1 MKLVKIKLSGFKSFV
16 DPTTVHL
23 PSNIIGIVG
32 PNGCGKSNIID
43 AVRWVMGESSAK
55 HLRGESMAD
64 VIFNGSNSRKPV
76 GQASIELIFDNSS
89 GGLVGQ
95 YAGFNEISVKRQVSR
110 DGTST
115 YLINGAKCRK
125 RDIVDVFLGT
135 GLGPRSY
142 SIIEQGMI
150 SRLIEAK
157 PEELRV
163 FLEEA
168 AGISKY
174 KERRRETENRIKHT
188 RENLDRL
195 NDLREEVDKQ
205 IRRLQRQARTAEKY
219 KELKKEERK
228 LQAELLV
235 LRLQD
240 LDSEIQAEQQR
251 VSQQET
257 ALQEEIARQRAI
269 EATLEQERE
278 DHHQATDVFN
288 EVQGRYYGIGGEIA
302 GKEQAIQHA
311 RDMRKKHETDLEEAQ
326 QNFAALQSHITSD
339 EEKIRELEAALE
351 RHEPALEQA
360 RQQAE
365 ESRQSLQAAEQKMH
379 DWQQEWDQYNQH
391 AAAPSETAQVEKTR
405 IEQLE
410 KHSLQNQQRLRRLQQ
425 EQAEIQQRLQG
436 DESDSLEQELS
447 ESERQKTDLQARLD
461 ANQDEITDKKSVI
474 NDLQLELEESREQY
488 QAQREH
494 LLSLE
499 AVQKVALHGDGDEQ
513 SDWVTQCGLQ
523 DAPRLLNA
531 LDVEPGWERAVET
544 VLGQHIDSVCVD
556 DIDNVSGLLHS
567 LDKGAVSLF
576 QTGGQQ
582 TVAADPQ
589 RLLSKVEA
597 PWSLESLLAN
607 VFVAEHLNDA
617 VSLRAQLHNGE
628 SVITRS
634 GIWIGKD
641 WLRVA
646 VSSDAGGGVIE
657 RRQQIEALRAELE
670 LLAENGQA
678 LKQRFEHQQE
688 LLLDLETERDSL
700 REEYNAAHQ
709 RCAELSAQLDAQ
721 RQHQAGFEKR
731 LQEIQAES
739 GELGAQLEQNQQ
751 EIREARQK
759 LEQALTDMDNFAG
772 QREVLLSQRE
782 ALQQTLAAL
791 KDKARQDSEQAH
803 QIELEVGGYRSELKS
818 TSENL
823 QRMSQQV
830 QTLRE
835 RKQELERELH
845 ESEVPIQAMEQE
857 LNALLEQR
865 VKVEAELNEAR
876 RKLDDI
882 DNAMRQHELDRSA
895 IEKRIEEVRGRLD
908 TLKMAWQEVRVRR
921 QTVQEQFQETGFD
934 RDELI
939 AGIPEDASAKEW
951 QDRVEQ
957 TEKRISRLGPIN
969 LAAIEEYTAEVERKQ
984 YLDSQFDDVTSAL
997 ETLENAIRKIDRET
1011 KAKFKETFDKVN
1023 EGLNRMFPR
1032 LFGGGHAYLE
1042 LTEDD
1047 LLNAGVTIMAR
1058 PPGKRN
1064 STIHLLSGGEKALTA
1079 VAMVFSIFLLN
1090 PSPFCMLDEVD
1101 APLDDANVGR
1111 FCELVKEMSSQVQ
1124 FIIITHNKVTMAI
1137 ANQLSGVTMQEPGVS
1152 RMVAVDVDEAV
1163 KLAAV

>member
-95 YAGFNEISVKRQVSR
+95 YAGFNEISIKRQVSR

-195 NDLREEVDKQ
+195 NDLRDEVDKQ

-228 LQAELLV
+228 LQAELLL

-240 LDSEIQAEQQR
+240 LDTEIRTEQQR

-278 DHHQATDVFN
+278 DNHQATDVFN

-311 RDMRKKHETDLEEAQ
+311 RDMRRKHETDLEEAR
-326 QNFAALQSHITSD
+326 QNFAALQSHIHSD
-339 EEKIRELEAALE
+339 EEKIRQLESALE

-360 RQQAE
+360 RRQAE
-365 ESRQSLQAAEQKMH
+365 ESRQALQAAEQKMH
-379 DWQQEWDQYNQH
+379 DWQQEWDQYNQR

-410 KHSLQNQQRLRRLQQ
+410 KQSVQYQQRLSRLEQEQAVIQQRLR
-425 EQAEIQQRLQG
+425 
-436 DESDSLEQELS
+436 DCESESLEQELS
-447 ESERQKTDLQARLD
+447 ETERRKSDLQARLD
-461 ANQDEITDKKSVI
+461 ANQDEIAQKKSVI
-474 NDLQLELEESREQY
+474 SDLQIELDESREQY
-488 QAQREH
+488 QTQRER

-499 AVQKVALHGDGDEQ
+499 AVQKVALGDGEAH
-513 SDWVTQCGLQ
+513 SDWITQCGLQ
-523 DAPRLLNA
+523 DAPKLLDA
-531 LDVEPGWERAVET
+531 IDVEAGWERAVET
-544 VLGQHIDSVCVD
+544 VLGQHIDAVCVE
-556 DIDNVSGLLHS
+556 DIDSVSGLLHS

-576 QTGGQQ
+576 QTDGQAAQ
-582 TVAADPQ
+582 TADPQ
-589 RLLSKVEA
+589 RLLSKVSA
-597 PWSLESLLAN
+597 PWSLESLLAD

-617 VSLRAQLHNGE
+617 ISLRARLKDNE

-634 GIWIGKD
+634 GIWIGRN

-646 VSSDAGGGVIE
+646 AGGDEEGGVIE
-657 RRQQIEALRAELE
+657 RRQQIESLRSELALLT
-670 LLAENGQA
+670 ENGQA
-678 LKQRFEHQQE
+678 LKERFEHQQE

-700 REEYNAAHQ
+700 QEDYNTAHQ
-709 RCAELSAQLDAQ
+709 RYAELSARLEAQ
-721 RQHQAGFEKR
+721 QQNRRSFEKR
-731 LQEIQAES
+731 LQEMEAES
-739 GELGAQLEQNQQ
+739 AELGAQLEQNQQ
-751 EIREARQK
+751 ETREARQK
-759 LEQALTDMDNFAG
+759 LEQALADMENFAG
-772 QREVLLSQRE
+772 QRETLLRQRE
-782 ALQQTLAAL
+782 ELQHTLGEL
-791 KDKARQDSEQAH
+791 KERARRDSEQAH
-803 QIELEVGGYRSELKS
+803 QAELEVGACRSELKS
-818 TSENL
+818 TRENL

-835 RKQELERELH
+835 RKEELERELH
-845 ESEVPIQAMEQE
+845 DSELPIHAMEKE
-857 LNALLEQR
+857 LHELLEQR

-895 IEKRIEEVRGRLD
+895 VEKRIEEVRGRLE

-934 RDELI
+934 RDELV
-939 AGIPEDASAKEW
+939 AGIPEDASAQEW